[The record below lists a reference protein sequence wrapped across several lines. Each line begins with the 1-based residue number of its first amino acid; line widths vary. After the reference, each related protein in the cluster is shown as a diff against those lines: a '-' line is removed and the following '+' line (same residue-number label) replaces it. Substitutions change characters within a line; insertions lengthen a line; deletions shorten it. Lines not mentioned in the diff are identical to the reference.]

1 MFELFFDKLIS
12 YTDVIID
19 MDDKWLLKIINM
31 SYTDLVLLINQISI
45 LNIDDD
51 IKYFNFYM
59 FILFL
64 FTPGLTSLKLFI
76 YNIYNTN

>member
-19 MDDKWLLKIINM
+19 MDDKWLLEIINM
-31 SYTDLVLLINQISI
+31 SYRDFISLINQISI
-45 LNIDDD
+45 LNLDND
-51 IKYFNFYM
+51 IRYFNFYM
-59 FILFL
+59 FIIFL

-76 YNIYNTN
+76 YNIYNSD